1 MDSTSAATSGLL
13 TGSGIAGLLLGLAY
27 LGRLGLDWLKQR
39 KDGPRV
45 TTTAA
50 VTDAEATNAI
60 LLSSLREERE
70 EVQRLSHEVAE
81 LRTQNGHLYQQMR
94 EQRKDY
100 EREVASLRTHLRE
113 VSDQLDALQ
122 QRLRTDPPPPDPA

>member
-1 MDSTSAATSGLL
+1 MDPTSGATSGLL
-13 TGSGIAGLLLGLAY
+13 TGGGIAGILVAAAY
-27 LGRLGLDWLKQR
+27 LGRLALDWLKQR
-39 KDGPRV
+39 HDGPPAR
-45 TTTAA
+45 TTAA

-94 EQRKDY
+94 QQRKDY
-100 EREVASLRTHLRE
+100 EREVSELRAQLRALTDRLE
-113 VSDQLDALQ
+113 SFQHRLQSD
-122 QRLRTDPPPPDPA
+122 PPPDPA

>member
-1 MDSTSAATSGLL
+1 MDPTSAATSGLL
-13 TGSGIAGLLLGLAY
+13 TGGGIAGILVALAY
-27 LGRLGLDWLKQR
+27 LGRLALDWIKQR
-39 KDGPRV
+39 HDGPAAKV
-45 TTTAA
+45 TAA

-94 EQRKDY
+94 QQRKDY
-100 EREVASLRTHLRE
+100 EREVTELRAQLR
-113 VSDQLDALQ
+113 ALTD
-122 QRLRTDPPPPDPA
+122 RLESFQHRLQADPPPDPA

>member
-27 LGRLGLDWLKQR
+27 LARVVLDWLKQR
-39 KDGPRV
+39 GEGPRV
-45 TTTAA
+45 KTTAA

-122 QRLRTDPPPPDPA
+122 HRLQADPPPDLG